1 MYNYYL
7 FLVTLI
13 IASFIPLF
21 VTVGSVVLS
30 LVTVAAMC
38 GFSSCCCF
46 FMFCCCCCCKKKKR
60 KEVNFNVIKR
70 PPVKL
75 DLFSPGNQKELKPP
89 PAILNRLQ

>member
-1 MYNYYL
+1 MDL
-7 FLVTLI
+7 VHAAVFLCF
-13 IASFIPLF
+13 AA
-21 VTVGSVVLS
+21 VVA
-30 LVTVAAMC
+30 VR
-38 GFSSCCCF
+38 
-46 FMFCCCCCCKKKKR
+46 KKKR